1 MWKQEFEQLL
11 PKLGHRNWILVV
23 DQAYP
28 LQSAQGILTIDTE
41 QPLPAILKE
50 LVNMLNQ
57 APHVKPIY
65 YTDLELQIGLTRF
78 ALEPNRPN
86 WIFSTN

>member
-28 LQSAQGILTIDTE
+28 LQSAQGIITIDTE

-50 LVNMLNQ
+50 LVNICLL
-57 APHVKPIY
+57 
-65 YTDLELQIGLTRF
+65 YTSDAADEL
-78 ALEPNRPN
+78 
-86 WIFSTN
+86 